1 MYIDPQHPYEVQI
14 EVTTKCNCMCPLC
27 PRVDVDDK
35 SKLSPDLPYNKDLD
49 LSVYKKFIDQSNLSL
64 IQFIPM
70 YGDPLLHPS
79 FIDMVSYAS
88 DVPQQIHTNG
98 SMRDTKYFKSLA
110 DAMNKD
116 SILVFSIDGLE
127 DTNHLYRRG
136 SVWNKIISN
145 AQAFIQSGG
154 RARWKFIVFD
164 YNKHQVEQA
173 KALANNMGFE
183 QFLTAP
189 NWGGNFTIEETI
201 VKQQPAELVVYQ
213 KRKDDIKPAFEK
225 INCEWLHQR
234 KLYLSVF
241 GHVLPCAYLYEEQQ
255 SLKSFLGGEIKDW
268 FDRYNEDWND
278 LNTNDLA
285 FILKHPFFTRDL
297 ERSWQNNPLRRCI
310 TSCGLQNKH
319 YGNIEKTINSVDGK
333 RRI

>member
-1 MYIDPQHPYEVQI
+1 MYIDSQHPYEVQI

-49 LSVYKKFIDQSNLSL
+49 LNIYKKFIDQSNLSL

-79 FIDMVSYAS
+79 FLDMVLYANHI
-88 DVPQQIHTNG
+88 PQQIHTNG
-98 SMRDTKYFKSLA
+98 SMRDVNYFESLA
-110 DAMNKD
+110 KAMNKD

-136 SVWNKIISN
+136 SVWSKIMAN

-154 RARWKFIVFD
+154 RARWKFIEFD
-164 YNKHQVEQA
+164 HNKHQIDEA
-173 KALANNMGFE
+173 KTLANNMGFE

-189 NWGGNFTIEETI
+189 NWGGKFDILEVDT
-201 VKQQPAELVVYQ
+201 KQQQAELVVYQ
-213 KRKDDIKPAFEK
+213 KRKDNDKPEFK
-225 INCEWLHQR
+225 NITCEWMHQR

-241 GHVLPCAYLYEEQQ
+241 GHIFPCAYLYEEQQ
-255 SLKSFLGGEIKDW
+255 SLTSFLGGEIKDW
-268 FDRYNEDWND
+268 FDRYNDDWNH
-278 LNTNDLA
+278 LMTNDLDS
-285 FILKHPFFTRDL
+285 ILKHSFFQRDL
-297 ERSWQNNPLRRCI
+297 QRSWSNNPLRRCI
-310 TSCGLQNKH
+310 TSCGLHNKH
-319 YGNIEKTINSVDGK
+319 YGNLEKTINNVDGF
-333 RRI
+333 R